1 MAPIIVILLVVWV
14 IFGTP
19 LKDMANGF
27 WSESV
32 APWES
37 VDAYYYPDRYDLTN
51 TVTASNV
58 GGLEDCRAWVDYQA
72 RLKDDP
78 GILRGDYE
86 CGVGEAENL
95 GDLKVYR
102 ITAR

>member
-1 MAPIIVILLVVWV
+1 MPIIVILLVVWA

-19 LKDMANGF
+19 LKDVANWF
-27 WSESV
+27 WPESA

-37 VDAYYYPDRYDLTN
+37 VDAYYYPDRYDLSKELS
-51 TVTASNV
+51 ASDV
-58 GGLEDCRAWVDYQA
+58 GGLGDCRAWVDYQA

-86 CGVGEAENL
+86 CGVGEVENL
-95 GDLKVYR
+95 GDLRVYR
-102 ITAR
+102 ITIR